1 MSESMIL
8 HHYESSPFAE
18 KIRLMFGYT
27 NSSWH
32 SLLSPAWPPRP
43 NVDPLSGGYR
53 RIPIAQQGA
62 DIFCDSALIAQ
73 EIAVATNQPTLD
85 PYKVDGAT
93 LELMQ
98 EAQGDGFFAAI
109 TSVSAPKL
117 LGTMIMNFGPVGTYR
132 FIKDRSGILDGG
144 TTAAKPAKDARN
156 IMSGIFDTLEQI
168 LGDSEWLGGSVP
180 SAADFAVYHPL
191 WLHLNC
197 GGKFP
202 SAAKNV
208 LRWYEAVSAFGQ
220 GQRTEITQGDAFASA
235 KSGEP
240 RPLPASDSS
249 SEFEIGQS
257 LEIQPE
263 DYGVVPVTGL
273 LAAITAER
281 VILKRETRDFGT
293 LHVHFPRAAYA
304 LKSAALDSH

>member
-27 NSSWH
+27 SSSWQ
-32 SLLSPAWPPRP
+32 SLPSPAWPPRP

-73 EIAVATNQPTLD
+73 EIAVAANQPALD
-85 PYKVDGAT
+85 PYKVDGAA

-132 FIKDRSGILDGG
+132 FVKDRSGILDGG
-144 TTAAKPAKDARN
+144 TTTAKPAKDARN
-156 IMSGIFDTLEQI
+156 VMSGIFDNLERV
-168 LGDSEWLGGSVP
+168 LGDSEWLGGSAP
-180 SAADFAVYHPL
+180 SAPDFAVYHPI
-191 WLHLNC
+191 WLHLSC
-197 GGKFP
+197 GGKLP
-202 SAAKNV
+202 PAAKNV
-208 LRWYEAVSAFGQ
+208 LRWYEAVSAFGH
-220 GQRTEITQGDAFASA
+220 GQRTEINQGDAFASA
-235 KSGEP
+235 KNAEP
-240 RPLPASDSS
+240 RPLPASDLSC
-249 SEFEIGQS
+249 EFEIGQS

-263 DYGVVPVTGL
+263 DYGVVPVTGS

-281 VILKRETRDFGT
+281 VILKRETQEFGT

-304 LKSAALDSH
+304 LRSAAAG